1 MGQYSDAL
9 RDKNTVLKPFIKDF
23 PSLARPAFL
32 AESERIGT
40 LTLSVL
46 KIQYLRLL

>member
-23 PSLARPAFL
+23 PSLASGMFKAYSGK
-32 AESERIGT
+32 AC
-40 LTLSVL
+40 SVCV
-46 KIQYLRLL
+46 KPSYS